1 MDVTTLSGVLLGF
14 VLIIGSIAAGGS
26 GGAFI
31 HIPSMMITL
40 GGTLAAL
47 LITFPVH
54 KVKAVL
60 SVTRKILN
68 AGDLDLVPWYH
79 ILVDFATTARRD
91 GILAL
96 ENRLSEIN
104 DEFLRRGLQMMVDG
118 NSTEDVRAMLETEIA
133 NLEERHGVGHSI
145 FSKLGTY
152 APAFGMIG
160 TLIGLVQML
169 QNLEDPSEIGNGM
182 AVALLTTFYG
192 ALVANLLCI
201 PIQGKLE
208 QRTNEEV
215 TLKHM
220 LLNGV
225 LAIQAGDS
233 PRVVAEKLQTF
244 LPPRIRQQENGGAE
258 SGGGT

>member
-1 MDVTTLSGVLLGF
+1 MDITTLSGIALGF
-14 VLIIGSIAAGGS
+14 VLIIGAIAAGGA

-54 KVKAVL
+54 KVKEVL
-60 SVTRKILN
+60 AVTRKIIN
-68 AGDLDLVPWYH
+68 AGDLNLVPWYH
-79 ILVDFATTARRD
+79 TLLDLATTARRD
-91 GILAL
+91 GLLAL
-96 ENRLSEIN
+96 EERISEIG
-104 DEFLRRGLQMMVDG
+104 DDFLRRGLQMVVDG
-118 NSTEDVRAMLETEIA
+118 NSAEDVSAMLEAEIA
-133 NLEERHGVGHSI
+133 NLEDRHEVGHSI
-145 FSKLGTY
+145 FSSLGMY

-160 TLIGLVQML
+160 TLIGLVKML

-215 TLKHM
+215 ALKRL

-225 LAIQAGDS
+225 LSIQAGDS
-233 PRVVAEKLQTF
+233 PRVVGDKLLTF
-244 LPPRIRQQENGGAE
+244 LPPKSREEIQEEAGNR
-258 SGGGT
+258 